1 MVVDRSCVVDEC
13 NLDVN
18 DAEAVDAIAEVVVDD
33 LTDAVDDN
41 NIGSSEVLA
50 THKGPNVI
58 FAVGNT
64 FSVDA
69 ATTLFNVVI
78 TGDDVGVTDELS
90 GTDTSIVDVNDDISI
105 DMIVDASVV
114 AAASVIGT
122 TSVSATPLV
131 DAAIGTVVAGAS
143 VIVVIDVINVVISSG
158 GVVVFNIVV
167 SRTESA
173 LVTLCCEDNNDDRSS
188 VVVILATEG
197 ITVANDV
204 TASFVVAD
212 IVPLVDV

>member
-1 MVVDRSCVVDEC
+1 MVVDRSRVADEC
-13 NLDVN
+13 NVDVT
-18 DAEAVDAIAEVVVDD
+18 DMEAVDAIAAVVIDD
-33 LTDAVDDN
+33 SDAVDDN
-41 NIGSSEVLA
+41 NIGSSEVLV

-64 FSVDA
+64 FSVDVA
-69 ATTLFNVVI
+69 ATALFN
-78 TGDDVGVTDELS
+78 GEDVGVVDELS
-90 GTDTSIVDVNDDISI
+90 GTDTSIVDVNDDIAI

-114 AAASVIGT
+114 ATTSVIGT

-167 SRTESA
+167 VSTTAVVVAA

-197 ITVANDV
+197 ATVANDV